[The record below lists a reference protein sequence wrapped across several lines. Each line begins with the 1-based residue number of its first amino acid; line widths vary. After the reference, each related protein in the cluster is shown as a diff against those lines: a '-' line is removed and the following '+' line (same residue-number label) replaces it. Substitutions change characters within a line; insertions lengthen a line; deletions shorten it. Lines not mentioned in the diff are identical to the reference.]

1 MAMQKRTR
9 TARQTRLRSRMDA
22 LRVLFTPHLCL
33 MGSFGFGAV
42 NSELY
47 GYAP

>member
-1 MAMQKRTR
+1 MQKRTR
-9 TARQTRLRSRMDA
+9 TARKTQPRSRMDA